1 MNKKIYRPLINTRS
15 VKGFKGVVFSMNI
28 ISLFQSFVNHL
39 SNILVNN
46 QYLHDIEHNILESTI
61 TLNLDTL
68 KQILEFLDLEYK
80 NSKERKDKYY
90 VQQTRERTLITS
102 LGLLTFNKTYYKS
115 KEKVNGNYSY
125 YSFLEDYLGIAKWA
139 KMTLAAETKLINNAL
154 DNGYTWSAN
163 NSIPNYITT
172 RQTISSKIQSI
183 NYNYI
188 ENIERKETPDV
199 IYIEADEVHAN
210 LQSKSPGTKNKIVPV
225 ILTHEGHKEDFVKKK
240 QLKEQHYISS
250 SILKTDKLWEETY
263 KFLDKKYDL
272 DKEPTI
278 FISGDG
284 GPWIKGYDV
293 AFSNAIYV
301 LDPFHYFNKKLSV
314 IFKKEPIITS
324 IADSYLR
331 NRMTDE
337 FKLLVKA
344 QIEQYPDE
352 KKEMLKVQRFLINNI
367 DGIINQKHSL
377 YKCPCSMEGHISNK
391 YAKFITSRPHSYS
404 EDGLENIVQLLTMK
418 ANNIKLTEEIL
429 YKFKTGVPVYKKI
442 NLEKYINNFRNQ
454 SNKLLDPNNKYNI
467 EYNIDNSQFNL
478 KDNYRLNYF
487 LSKRI

>member
-1 MNKKIYRPLINTRS
+1 
-15 VKGFKGVVFSMNI
+15 MNI
-28 ISLFQSFVNHL
+28 LSLFQSFVNHL
-39 SNILVNN
+39 NNILIDN
-46 QYLHDIEHNILESTI
+46 QYLHEIEHNIQKSTNI
-61 TLNLDTL
+61 LNLDTL

-80 NSKERKDKYY
+80 KSNERKEKYY
-90 VQQTRERTLITS
+90 VQQTRQRTLITS

-115 KEKVNGNYSY
+115 KKKINGKYEY
-125 YSFLEDYLGIAKWA
+125 YSFLEDYLGISKWS
-139 KMTLAAETKLINNAL
+139 KMTLAAETQLINNAL

-172 RQTISSKIQSI
+172 RQTISSKIQTI

-210 LQSKSPGTKNKIVPV
+210 LQSRSPGKKNRIVPV
-225 ILTHEGHKEDFVKKK
+225 ILTHEGHKETFVKKK
-240 QLKEQHYISS
+240 ELKEQHYISS

-272 DKEPTI
+272 SKEPTI

-284 GPWIKGYDV
+284 GPWIKSYDV

-301 LDPFHYFNKKLSV
+301 LDPFHYFNKKLSA
-314 IFKKEPIITS
+314 IFKKEPIVTS

-331 NRMTDE
+331 HRMIDE
-337 FKLLVKA
+337 FKLLVKT

-367 DGIINQKHSL
+367 DGIINQKHPL

-418 ANNIKLTEEIL
+418 ANKIKLNEEIF
-429 YKFKTGVPVYKKI
+429 YKFKTGIPVYKKL
-442 NLEKYINNFRNQ
+442 NLEKNINNFRNQ
-454 SNKLLDPNNKYNI
+454 SNQLINPDNKYNI
-467 EYNIDNSQFNL
+467 EYYIDNSQFNL
-478 KDNYRLNYF
+478 KDNYRLDYF
-487 LSKRI
+487 LAKRI

>member
-1 MNKKIYRPLINTRS
+1 
-15 VKGFKGVVFSMNI
+15 MNI
-28 ISLFQSFVNHL
+28 LSLFQSFVNHL
-39 SNILVNN
+39 NNILIDN
-46 QYLHDIEHNILESTI
+46 QYLHEIEHNIQKSTNI
-61 TLNLDTL
+61 LNLDTL

-80 NSKERKDKYY
+80 NSNERKEKYY
-90 VQQTRERTLITS
+90 VQQTRQRTLITS

-115 KEKVNGNYSY
+115 KKIINGKYEY
-125 YSFLEDYLGIAKWA
+125 YSFLEDYLGISKWS
-139 KMTLAAETKLINNAL
+139 KMTLAAETQLINNAL

-172 RQTISSKIQSI
+172 RQTISSKIQTI

-210 LQSKSPGTKNKIVPV
+210 LQSRSPGKKNRIVPV
-225 ILTHEGHKEDFVKKK
+225 ILTHEGHKETFVKKK
-240 QLKEQHYISS
+240 ELKEQHYISS

-272 DKEPTI
+272 SKEPTI

-284 GPWIKGYDV
+284 GPWIKSYDV

-314 IFKKEPIITS
+314 IFKKEPIVTS

-331 NRMTDE
+331 HRMIDE
-337 FKLLVKA
+337 FKLLVKT

-367 DGIINQKHSL
+367 DGIINQKHPL

-404 EDGLENIVQLLTMK
+404 EGGLENIVQLLTMK
-418 ANNIKLTEEIL
+418 ANKIKLNEEIL
-429 YKFKTGVPVYKKI
+429 YKFKTGIPVYKKL
-442 NLEKYINNFRNQ
+442 NLEKNINNFRNQ
-454 SNKLLDPNNKYNI
+454 SNQLINPDNKYNI
-467 EYNIDNSQFNL
+467 EYYIDNSQFNL
-478 KDNYRLNYF
+478 KDNYRLDYF
-487 LSKRI
+487 LAKRI

>member
-1 MNKKIYRPLINTRS
+1 
-15 VKGFKGVVFSMNI
+15 MNI

-39 SNILVNN
+39 SNILENN
-46 QYLHDIEHNILESTI
+46 LFLHELEHNIFNSTNE
-61 TLNLDTL
+61 LNLDIL
-68 KQILEFLDLEYK
+68 KQILEYLDLEYK

-115 KEKVNGNYSY
+115 KEKINGKYEYYSY
-125 YSFLEDYLGIAKWA
+125 LEDYLGIAKWA
-139 KMTLAAETKLINNAL
+139 KMTLAAEVILINNAL
-154 DNGYTWSAN
+154 DNGYSWSAN

-188 ENIERKETPDV
+188 ENISKKDTPEV

-210 LQSKSPGTKNKIVPV
+210 LQSRNKGTKNRIVPV

-240 QLKEQHYISS
+240 ELKEQHYIAS
-250 SILKTDKLWEETY
+250 SILKTDKLWNEAY
-263 KFLDKKYDL
+263 KFLDTKYDL
-272 DKEPTI
+272 DKKPTI

-284 GPWIKGYDV
+284 GSWIKGYDE
-293 AFSNAIYV
+293 AFPNAIYV
-301 LDPFHYFNKKLSV
+301 LDPFHYFNKKLAY
-314 IFKKEPIITS
+314 IFKKEPLITS
-324 IADSYLR
+324 LADSYLR
-331 NRMTDE
+331 NKMIDE
-337 FKLLVKA
+337 FKLLVKV
-344 QIEQYPDE
+344 QIEKHPEQ
-352 KKEMLKVQRFLINNI
+352 KKEMIKVQNFLIDNI
-367 DGIINQKHSL
+367 EGIINQRHPL

-418 ANNIKLTEEIL
+418 ANKIKLTEEIYSNFKSGISS
-429 YKFKTGVPVYKKI
+429 YKQL

-454 SNKLLDPNNKYNI
+454 ANKPIDSNNKYNI
-467 EYNIDNSQFNL
+467 EYHIDNNNFNV
-478 KDNYRLNYF
+478 KDNYRLDYF